1 MSLGFRDLSHSSCGK
16 TIKADR
22 NEGWKEFGRA
32 RRRQLFHMKSERDGS
47 VREEEASGQLNVP
60 VTCPRL
66 LFPHTAFVLLIIMI
80 DDTKKQG
87 HGSSHLNASESFFL
101 GTLTRFFNEA
111 LLLLF

>member
-32 RRRQLFHMKSERDGS
+32 RRRQVFHIKSERDGS

-60 VTCPRL
+60 VTCFCL

-87 HGSSHLNASESFFL
+87 HGSSHPNASESFFF
-101 GTLTRFFNEA
+101 RYINSFF
-111 LLLLF
+111 